1 LEKMGTMGSDRN
13 PNEWSL
19 TAIKGRGSHTQI
31 FGKIGKFRIFFGG
44 ELRGNTGFFSSV
56 HGT

>member
-1 LEKMGTMGSDRN
+1 MGTMGSDRN

-44 ELRGNTGFFSSV
+44 ELRGNTSFFSSV